1 MEIIDAWA
9 QHPTPRHSNDEI
21 FASLRRWN
29 RREVA
34 QEQTQLPVSVTI
46 GAMDQGAVRPVSA
59 LLVGEAPAAPGTR
72 SMPHALATSA
82 RSVPVASLRQA
93 ERRFPPLRAEPP
105 NFHLRDLPWSI
116 RRVTRIE
123 TRRST
128 MSNKMF
134 TLTVPVTFKKDGKD
148 QTSFRRVGAVFENT
162 RENGETVLSIKLD
175 FPVAVTELV
184 AFPSKADGDDGQV
197 TE

>member
-1 MEIIDAWA
+1 LFLFD
-9 QHPTPRHSNDEI
+9 
-21 FASLRRWN
+21 LRVADLGRSRA
-29 RREVA
+29 RRF
-34 QEQTQLPVSVTI
+34 
-46 GAMDQGAVRPVSA
+46 
-59 LLVGEAPAAPGTR
+59 APASRNTV
-72 SMPHALATSA
+72 STLW
-82 RSVPVASLRQA
+82 
-93 ERRFPPLRAEPP
+93 AEPP

-134 TLTVPVTFKKDGKD
+134 TLTVPVTFRKDGKD

-184 AFPSKADGDDGQV
+184 AFPPKADGDDGQV